1 MKLTATTLALLG
13 FLSTYGTLAHAGDQ
27 NADYNAC
34 KATVAETFPDYKKI
48 KIKRMRSSSMNLFV
62 NFEDAER
69 IEVRCDRKDHTLA
82 LTDGT
87 SLTVASK

>member
-13 FLSTYGTLAHAGDQ
+13 FLSTYGSLAHAGNQ
-27 NADYNAC
+27 NQDYNAC

-48 KIKRMRSSSMNLFV
+48 RIKRMRSSSMNLWV
-62 NFEDAER
+62 KFEDAES
-69 IEVRCDRKDHTLA
+69 IEVKCSRADHTLA

>member
-13 FLSTYGTLAHAGDQ
+13 VLSTYGTLAQAGSE

-48 KIKRMRSSSMNLFV
+48 RIKRMRSSSMNLWV
-62 NFEDAER
+62 KFEDAES
-69 IEVRCDRKDHTLA
+69 IEVRCSRADHTLA
-82 LTDGT
+82 LADGT
-87 SLTVASK
+87 SVTVASK